1 MLSKGN
7 QGAQDAQTL
16 GSSGSLA
23 SENAQFKI
31 LVVDGNQFFTPFV
44 EKFLE
49 AEGHQVIK
57 AFSAAEA
64 LLKTNEFQPDLILFD
79 NGVEGSAG
87 RDMLSDLLVAQTSAA
102 VVVLAR
108 NPTVSASAEA
118 IRRGAVDYQ
127 EALDVQ
133 NLKEIIEFQKS
144 AAF

>member
-1 MLSKGN
+1 MPSRGS
-7 QGAQDAQTL
+7 QGAQNAQTL
-16 GSSGSLA
+16 GSSDSLA
-23 SENAQFKI
+23 SENVQFKI
-31 LVVDGNQFFTPFV
+31 LVVDGNGFFTPFV

-49 AEGHQVIK
+49 TEGHQVIK
-57 AFSAAEA
+57 AVSADEA
-64 LLKTNEFQPDLILFD
+64 LAKTNEFQPDLILFD

>member
-1 MLSKGN
+1 MPTKGS
-7 QGAQDAQTL
+7 QGAQNAQTL
-16 GSSGSLA
+16 GSNDSLA

-49 AEGHQVIK
+49 AEGHQVMK
-57 AFSAAEA
+57 AFSADEA
-64 LLKTNEFQPDLILFD
+64 LAMTSESQPDLILFD

-87 RDMLSDLLVAQTSAA
+87 RDMLSDLLVAQNSAA

-133 NLKEIIEFQKS
+133 KLKEIIEFQKS